1 MDSLFSRDQ
10 LSSYYKYPFDLEFFN
25 RNGHLHNTKL
35 DIGYGSQWSS
45 RSIGYLL
52 NEGE

>member
-1 MDSLFSRDQ
+1 MDSMLSQDQ
-10 LSSYYKYPFDLEFFN
+10 LSSYYRYPFDSEFIN
-25 RNGHLHNTKL
+25 RNGYPRSVEL